1 MPLKVAGVTIV
12 NSTANVQTSTLPS
25 IGITDGITVGNSTH
39 TVTANVSDRG
49 TIYSIT
55 PTEIKATSLHF
66 ETAANAAMT
75 DQTIYVSTSTPSGGS
90 NGDIWYQTFS

>member
-39 TVTANVSDRG
+39 SVSANVSDRG
-49 TIYSIT
+49 TLNSIT
-55 PTEIKATSLHF
+55 SQQIQATSLHF
-66 ETAANAAMT
+66 ETSSNTAMAN
-75 DQTIYVSTSTPSGGS
+75 QTIFVSTSTPSGGA

>member
-39 TVTANVSDRG
+39 TVTANVSNRG
-49 TIYSIT
+49 TIYSVT
-55 PTEIKATSLHF
+55 STEIKATSLHF